1 MTKRILSLCLV
12 LVLLLGV
19 LAGCSKSETK
29 TDDTDP
35 AAQTD
40 AATETTSQ
48 YAYQPQYFDLP
59 EDIQWI
65 GSPCVSG
72 DTLYFTASVP
82 DGGKETYTDE
92 TGAEVSYDTYSEVI
106 FRFDLDTGECVQLDN
121 YVAEPVTEDPD
132 APDGV
137 TMNPDGS
144 MQVFNSSTNIQTMAP
159 GADGT
164 LWLYR
169 QTSRYTDD
177 GTEGDSISELIQ
189 LDAHGT
195 LLRSC
200 ETYREIALSQLSAAE
215 LGEEG

>member
-19 LAGCSKSETK
+19 LAGCSKNETK

-65 GSPCVSG
+65 GSTCVSG

-106 FRFDLDTGECVQLDN
+106 FRFDLDTGECVKLDN
-121 YVAEPVTEDPD
+121 YVAEPVVEDPNG
-132 APDGV
+132 ANGV
-137 TMNPDGS
+137 TMGQDGS

-164 LWLYR
+164 IWLFR
-169 QTSRYTDD
+169 QTNSYADD
-177 GTEGDSISELIQ
+177 GT
-189 LDAHGT
+189 
-195 LLRSC
+195 
-200 ETYREIALSQLSAAE
+200 
-215 LGEEG
+215 